1 MLTAQIIN
9 REGVAQAP
17 PRGEPNDNHDEVGL
31 SPIAEQMRAWR
42 KLCAEREFQSPDWSL
57 GNTLSWLAFHDPAL
71 ICQLKRR
78 LSVLWYGIY
87 KHPKRGASFAVRPM
101 LVPRADQTLLDALM
115 DGQLTAI
122 RNGIEIP
129 SSYWFGKHVKH
140 LSDDL
145 RFRRMEV
152 LAAFPAQSAA
162 STPPQAERIANMP
175 LIAGAVQSAAK
186 AALHKTIAARLP
198 RTVPWDRF
206 CDDVRADCGVT
217 KTTRGCGDRTINRIA
232 KRIIK
237 DK

>member
-1 MLTAQIIN
+1 
-9 REGVAQAP
+9 
-17 PRGEPNDNHDEVGL
+17 
-31 SPIAEQMRAWR
+31 
-42 KLCAEREFQSPDWSL
+42 LCAEREFQSPDWSL

-71 ICQLKRR
+71 ICQLKGR
-78 LSVLWYGIY
+78 LSISWYGLY
-87 KHPKRGASFAVRPM
+87 KHEDRSASLAVRPM

-129 SSYWFGKHVKH
+129 SSYWFGKHSKH

-175 LIAGAVQSAAK
+175 LVAD
-186 AALHKTIAARLP
+186 ALHKAIAARLP

-217 KTTRGCGDRTINRIA
+217 KTTRRYGDRTINRIA
-232 KRIIK
+232 NRIIK